1 MLITTHN
8 LRALRL
14 KVHDDLTIDS
24 STSQRKDYGK
34 ATDMY
39 DVIVVGGGPAGL
51 TAAANTSHRGLK
63 SLVIEKQDFTGGLPV
78 LLYPDKI
85 IRDHPGFPCG
95 IIGKELSRML
105 SLQAET
111 AGVEFKRG
119 EEVLKIDRKE
129 DNLLE
134 VKTANDVYQGRRVI
148 LCTGIYNVPK
158 KLPLLEGYTGSNL
171 HYETKDPQDYVR
183 KKVVIVGGGD
193 HAFDI
198 AIQLSK
204 ISERV
209 TVLVMEKYAKAKEN
223 SVRLAESSGV
233 NMYYDTEIISF
244 FKNRSGIFERIQIID
259 HKTGE
264 KAILEVDELF
274 VAIGFEPVK
283 TFLENNG
290 FQLRGDGSIMVDD
303 NLQTN
308 IEGVFAAGDITGEI
322 RLIATAC
329 SGGIVAAI
337 HAFEEIRKPYWLK

>member
-1 MLITTHN
+1 MVDSSQS
-8 LRALRL
+8 ACSLRL
-14 KVHDDLTIDS
+14 IVRNDPTIGD
-24 STSQRKDYGK
+24 STSHRK
-34 ATDMY
+34 AIELY

-105 SLQAET
+105 SLQAEN

-129 DNLLE
+129 DALLE
-134 VKTANDVYQGRRVI
+134 VRTPNDVYQSRRVI

-158 KLPLLEGYTGSNL
+158 KLPLLDGYTGPNL
-171 HYETKDPQDYVR
+171 HYGIKDPQEYAR
-183 KKVVIVGGGD
+183 RKVVIVGGGD

-204 ISERV
+204 ISDKV
-209 TVLVMEKYAKAKEN
+209 TVLVIEKYAKAKES
-223 SVRLAESSGV
+223 SVRLAEATGV
-233 NMYYDTEIISF
+233 NVFYDTEIINF
-244 FKNRSGIFERIQIID
+244 LKDRSGIFHRIQIID
-259 HKTGE
+259 HKTE
-264 KAILEVDELF
+264 AKTVLEVDDLF
-274 VAIGFEPVK
+274 VAIGFETVK

-290 FQLRGDGSIMVDD
+290 FQLSTDGSLVVGD

-322 RLIATAC
+322 RLISTAC
-329 SGGIVAAI
+329 SEGIVAAI
-337 HAFEEIRKPYWLK
+337 HAFEEIRKPYWLR

>member
-1 MLITTHN
+1 
-8 LRALRL
+8 
-14 KVHDDLTIDS
+14 
-24 STSQRKDYGK
+24 
-34 ATDMY
+34 MY

-105 SLQAET
+105 SLQAEN

-129 DNLLE
+129 DALLE
-134 VKTANDVYQGRRVI
+134 VRTPNDVYQSRRVI

-158 KLPLLEGYTGSNL
+158 KLPLLDGYTGPNL
-171 HYETKDPQDYVR
+171 HYGIKDPQEYAR
-183 KKVVIVGGGD
+183 RKVVIVGGGD

-204 ISERV
+204 ISDKV
-209 TVLVMEKYAKAKEN
+209 TVLVIEKYAKAKES
-223 SVRLAESSGV
+223 SVRLAEASGV
-233 NMYYDTEIISF
+233 NVCYDTEIINF
-244 FKNRSGIFERIQIID
+244 FKDRSGVFHRIQIID
-259 HKTGE
+259 HKTEE
-264 KAILEVDELF
+264 KTVLDVDELF
-274 VAIGFEPVK
+274 VAIGFETVK

-290 FQLRGDGSIMVDD
+290 FQLRGDGSLVVDD
-303 NLQTN
+303 NSQTS
-308 IEGVFAAGDITGEI
+308 IEGVFAAGDIAGEI

-329 SGGIVAAI
+329 SGGIVTAI

>member
-1 MLITTHN
+1 L
-8 LRALRL
+8 
-14 KVHDDLTIDS
+14 
-24 STSQRKDYGK
+24 
-34 ATDMY
+34 Y

-105 SLQAET
+105 SLQAEN

-129 DNLLE
+129 DALLE
-134 VKTANDVYQGRRVI
+134 VRTPNDVYQSRRVI

-158 KLPLLEGYTGSNL
+158 KLPLLDGYTGPNL
-171 HYETKDPQDYVR
+171 HYGIKDPQEYAR
-183 KKVVIVGGGD
+183 RKVVIVGGGD

-204 ISERV
+204 ISDKV
-209 TVLVMEKYAKAKEN
+209 TVLVIEKYAKAKES
-223 SVRLAESSGV
+223 SVRLAEASGV
-233 NMYYDTEIISF
+233 NVCYDTEIINF
-244 FKNRSGIFERIQIID
+244 FKDRSGVFHRIQIID
-259 HKTGE
+259 HKTEE
-264 KAILEVDELF
+264 KTVLDVDELF
-274 VAIGFEPVK
+274 VAIGFETVK

-290 FQLRGDGSIMVDD
+290 FQLRGDGSLVVDD
-303 NLQTN
+303 NSQTS
-308 IEGVFAAGDITGEI
+308 IEGVFAAGDIAGEI

-329 SGGIVAAI
+329 SGGIVTAI
-337 HAFEEIRKPYWLK
+337 HAFEEIQKPYWLK

>member
-1 MLITTHN
+1 MIFRGLPSQSLWNDTVQIAGSGPRRQCG
-8 LRALRL
+8 LR
-14 KVHDDLTIDS
+14 
-24 STSQRKDYGK
+24 K
-34 ATDMY
+34 AIELY

-51 TAAANTSHRGLK
+51 TAAANTAHRGLT

-105 SLQAET
+105 SLQAEN

-129 DNLLE
+129 DGLLE
-134 VKTANDVYQGRRVI
+134 VRTPNDTYQSRRVI

-158 KLPLLEGYTGSNL
+158 KLPLLENYTGPNL
-171 HYETKDPQDYVR
+171 HYGTKDPQDYAR

-193 HAFDI
+193 HAFDT
-198 AIQLSK
+198 ASQLSK
-204 ISERV
+204 ISEKV
-209 TVLVMEKYAKAKEN
+209 TVLVMEKYAKAKES
-223 SVRLAESSGV
+223 SVRLAETTGV
-233 NMYYDTEIISF
+233 NVFYDTEIINF
-244 FKNRSGIFERIQIID
+244 FKDRSGIFHRIQIID
-259 HKTGE
+259 HKTE
-264 KAILEVDELF
+264 AKTFLELDDLF
-274 VAIGFEPVK
+274 VAIGFETVK

-290 FQLRGDGSIMVDD
+290 FQLKGDGSLVVGH

-308 IEGVFAAGDITGEI
+308 VEGVFAAGDITGEI
-322 RLIATAC
+322 GLISTAC